1 MWKKDLEKLTKDQL
15 IELCND
21 LLYEQWDRGNFSNYF
36 IKNFLLRER
45 SENNSE

>member
-1 MWKKDLEKLTKDQL
+1 MWEKDLEKLTKDQL

-21 LLYEQWDRGNFSNYF
+21 LLYEQWDKGNFSNHF
-36 IKNFLLRER
+36 IKSLLREI